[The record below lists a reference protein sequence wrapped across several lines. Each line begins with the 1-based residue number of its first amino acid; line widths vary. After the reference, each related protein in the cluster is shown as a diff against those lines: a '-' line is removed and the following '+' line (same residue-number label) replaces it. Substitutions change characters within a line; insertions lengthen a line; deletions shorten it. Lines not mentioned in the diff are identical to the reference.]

1 MFSSID
7 TSISKENKGS
17 NISIPSLKGNGDD
30 YVHRLVQDENAKT
43 ILLNVP
49 LEINSTLSGKFCTL
63 CSPDK
68 WLNKFT
74 KLKI

>member
-49 LEINSTLSGKFCTL
+49 LEINSAVGGMLRGFFSIRYLYGHIIL
-63 CSPDK
+63 
-68 WLNKFT
+68 
-74 KLKI
+74 LK

>member
-49 LEINSTLSGKFCTL
+49 LEINSAVGGMLRGF
-63 CSPDK
+63 
-68 WLNKFT
+68 FQ
-74 KLKI
+74 